1 MPIWILCRSPLDGS
15 TLRGNHD
22 DFGILFQQL
31 PVEQGSRD
39 SQRPNGANVNR
50 FDLFCKVESIDRFEL
65 FVEITGV
72 VDELQGETKTN
83 MHE

>member
-1 MPIWILCRSPLDGS
+1 
-15 TLRGNHD
+15 
-22 DFGILFQQL
+22 
-31 PVEQGSRD
+31 VEQGSRD